1 MLTFYHTT
9 SAFYIKS
16 IKDNGLGSINPNI
29 NFNLLPFLKEMLDIA
44 ETKIP
49 ENIQL
54 NKLSFTTKKMLN
66 LNEKS
71 TSLLNDSRVH
81 LYPSLDLAIKH
92 SKNKYGS
99 QVLSRCID
107 FYTLLK
113 KNNLTQLIK
122 KSNIPFSIEMLIDE
136 KPENYILELKN
147 ITPQEILSENVTKI
161 EDLFSE
167 LNDFKEKDSKLFN
180 IISSQFTFELKSV
193 IPASRIIFFKEKHL
207 KHQTL

>member
-122 KSNIPFSIEMLIDE
+122 KSNIPFSIEELIEE

>member
-9 SAFYIKS
+9 SAFYLKS

-29 NFNLLPFLKEMLDIA
+29 NFNLLPFLKEMVEIA

-113 KNNLTQLIK
+113 KNNLSQLIK
-122 KSNIPFSIEMLIDE
+122 KSNIPFSIEELIEE
-136 KPENYILELKN
+136 KPENYILELHGIIPEQVLSKN
-147 ITPQEILSENVTKI
+147 ITQM
-161 EDLFSE
+161 DALFSE
-167 LNDFKEKDSKLFN
+167 LIEFKETDSKIFK
-180 IISSQFTFELKSV
+180 IISSQYTFELKNV
-193 IPASRIIFFKEKHL
+193 IPASNINFLKEKHL

>member
-9 SAFYIKS
+9 SAFYLKS

-49 ENIQL
+49 ENIQV

-71 TSLLNDSRVH
+71 TSLLNNSRVH

-113 KNNLTQLIK
+113 ENNLSQLIK
-122 KSNIPFSIEMLIDE
+122 KSNIPFSIESIITE

-161 EDLFSE
+161 ENVFSE
-167 LNDFKEKDSKLFN
+167 LIDFKEKDSKLFN
-180 IISSQFTFELKSV
+180 IISSQFSFELKSV
-193 IPASRIIFFKEKHL
+193 IPASRIIFMKVKDL

>member
-136 KPENYILELKN
+136 KPKNYILELKN